1 MAAGSKHYRQRTLSG
16 VFCDEAAYTQDFAE
30 IFGAAKSS
38 LGKIGKFTAVS
49 SSQPSEFGTMVHDV
63 DN

>member
-16 VFCDEAAYTQDFAE
+16 VFSDESAYTEDFDE

-38 LGKIGKFTAVS
+38 LGKVGKFTAVS
-49 SSQPSEFGTMVHDV
+49 SAQPSTFGLMVMDA
-63 DN
+63 DG

>member
-16 VFCDEAAYTQDFAE
+16 VFCDEAAYTDGFDE

-49 SSQPSEFGTMVHDV
+49 SATPSSFGAMVADA
-63 DN
+63 DS